1 MLNILTALIVF
12 VFLFVLGSH
21 YLAISFRTR
30 SVRDVQLHHFPIFTR
45 WAIRKSL
52 PQSDTHYGLY
62 RFMIGIV
69 GIAFIIT
76 PFIVCVVEI
85 KRALGTL

>member
-1 MLNILTALIVF
+1 MITGLIVF

-21 YLAISFRTR
+21 YLAISFQTR
-30 SVRDVQLHHFPIFTR
+30 SLNDVQLQHFPIFTR

-52 PQSDTHYGLY
+52 PQSDKHYGLY
-62 RFMIGIV
+62 RFMIAIV

-76 PFIVCVVEI
+76 PIIVCIVEI
-85 KRALGTL
+85 KRALGSI